1 MENKVESNDY
11 TYILNMNIL
20 PEFDDT
26 TGEFFWNNN
35 QKNSSQKSDNNE
47 DMKKENG
54 FKFIVV
60 AITDIIRNGSYFIFT
75 ESAKEVLEAGYGE
88 KDMKQG
94 TYLEDQ
100 VSRKKQIVPTLISGL
115 NRLK

>member
-47 DMKKENG
+47 DMKKEKENKEKNDDN
-54 FKFIVV
+54 FLKENATKFVDELKNI
-60 AITDIIRNGSYFIFT
+60 
-75 ESAKEVLEAGYGE
+75 
-88 KDMKQG
+88 
-94 TYLEDQ
+94 
-100 VSRKKQIVPTLISGL
+100 L
-115 NRLK
+115 NNN